1 MAKMIG
7 FSFELLLYA
16 LLCAGSS
23 LLIVDYIWYLLEKKL
38 ALLNKLPKEILEDV
52 SIGYFF
58 SKYIMQLLFLVAVP
72 SAIYSLFYLTLPFYG
87 ARAGIAV
94 AFILFVLGI
103 VPFTISLI
111 MRVKLPL
118 SYVLFQLS
126 GFLIKLVLVYGII
139 GYFYIL

>member
-1 MAKMIG
+1 MMG
-7 FSFELLLYA
+7 FSFELLLFS
-16 LLCAGSS
+16 LLWAGIS
-23 LLIVDYIWYLLEKKL
+23 LLIIDYIWYLLEKKL
-38 ALLNKLPKEILEDV
+38 ALLNKLPKDILEEI

-58 SKYIMQLLFLVAVP
+58 SKYIMQLSFLVAVP

-94 AFILFVLGI
+94 AFVLFVLGI

-118 SYVLFQLS
+118 SYVLFQLA
-126 GFLIKLVLVYGII
+126 GYLIKLVIVYGII
-139 GYFYIL
+139 GYIYIL